1 MNGVVETTASLRN
14 VQYMGVSIK
23 QVWLVEPC
31 STAVDHVL
39 FVSRNQDGHW
49 RLSLVCKKPTPAVIR
64 KMVTAGE
71 DQAILIAGLITTADD
86 PAEFYDMIE
95 RARRQDQSHLV
106 DAEQCERIHR
116 GMRTETRAA

>member
-1 MNGVVETTASLRN
+1 MNGVVETMTSLRN

-31 STAVDHVL
+31 SMADDHVL

-49 RLSLVCKKPTPAVIR
+49 RLSLVGKKPTPAVIR

-71 DQAILIAGLITTADD
+71 DEAIRIAGLITTADD
-86 PAEFYDMIE
+86 PAGFYDIVE
-95 RARRQDQSHLV
+95 RSRNQDGSSLV
-106 DAEQCERIHR
+106 EAELCERVHR

>member
-1 MNGVVETTASLRN
+1 MNGVVETTTSLRN
-14 VQYMGVSIK
+14 VQYMGVSVK
-23 QVWLVEPC
+23 QVWLMEPC
-31 STAVDHVL
+31 SMADDHVL

-49 RLSLVCKKPTPAVIR
+49 RLSLVCKKPEPSIIR
-64 KMVTAGE
+64 KLVTDGE

-95 RARRQDQSHLV
+95 KARPQDQSNLV